1 MPQHRPLFALAL
13 LTSAALACSS
23 LQEFVRPEQTDG
35 TRAGTPAPA
44 TEEAPAP
51 GFFGLASPTPRR
63 IAEVPTPTPFHTVS
77 ADDPRAVLD
86 LARPFY
92 YDYFTNPATW
102 FAYDSPASAAY
113 GVRDGALWGLDREP
127 EERAVYWSYT
137 SVQAGNVY
145 AEISATNGD
154 CIGRDSVGMVIRIDP
169 ARTPS
174 GYGLELSCDGE
185 ARFRRF
191 HDTRAAVDMIEWT
204 PAASA
209 QTGAHATNRLG
220 LWAYQGRFT
229 LFVNGTA
236 VAETTDPQLT
246 WDQGYF
252 ALYVRSSRTYD
263 LTASFTDFAYWNIPF
278 LP

>member
-1 MPQHRPLFALAL
+1 MSQHKPLLALAL
-13 LTSAALACSS
+13 LISAALACSS
-23 LQEFVRPEQTDG
+23 LQDFVRADEPAG
-35 TRAGTPAPA
+35 TRPGTPTAPA
-44 TEEAPAP
+44 EDTPAP
-51 GFFGLASPTPRR
+51 GFFGAASPTPRR
-63 IAEVPTPTPFHTVS
+63 IAEVPTPTPFHAVS
-77 ADDPRAVLD
+77 ADDPRSVLD

-102 FAYDSPASAAY
+102 YAYDTPGFAAY
-113 GVRDGALWGLDREP
+113 EVREGALWALDRQP

-145 AEISATNGD
+145 AEVTAVNGN
-154 CIGRDSVGMVIRIDP
+154 CIGRDSVGLVIRIDP
-169 ARTPS
+169 GRTPS
-174 GYGLELSCDGE
+174 GYAIEVSCDGE
-185 ARFRRF
+185 VRFRRF
-191 HDTRAAVDMIEWT
+191 HDNRAAVDMIEWT

-209 QTGAHATNRLG
+209 QTGAHAVNRLG

-229 LFVNGTA
+229 LFVNGAA

-263 LTASFTDFAYWNIPF
+263 LTATFTDFAYWNIPF